1 MSMQGGEEME
11 FGKQI
16 KKLRQEA
23 QLSQEELAERI
34 YVSRQTISNWENDK
48 SYPDVNSLV
57 LLSETFQISLD
68 KLIKG
73 DIEVMKDVIQ
83 KEEIEKMN
91 RYGGIYTMMLI
102 ASAVSAV
109 PLFMLLGVWA
119 LIPWGIIWGI
129 AMYFAFMLEKIK
141 KDNDVQTYKEIVA
154 FSEGQLLDD
163 IQKQREIGKRQFR
176 LMSLRTP
183 PILLADRI
191 GIFIF
196 ACSSSKSFSLYRE
209 RQATLQSSYQRTS
222 AMLISQ

>member
-1 MSMQGGEEME
+1 MSMLGGEEME
-11 FGKQI
+11 LGKQI
-16 KKLRQEA
+16 KKHRQEV
-23 QLSQEELAERI
+23 QLSQEELAERV

-68 KLIKG
+68 NLIKG

-91 RYGGIYTMMLI
+91 RYGKIYTIMLI
-102 ASAVSAV
+102 ATAVSAV

-129 AMYFAFMLEKIK
+129 SMYFAIMLEKIK

-163 IQKQREIGKRQFR
+163 IQKQREIGKRPYQK
-176 LMSLRTP
+176 
-183 PILLADRI
+183 ILLVI
-191 GIFIF
+191 GSGLITF
-196 ACSSSKSFSLYRE
+196 AVCI
-209 RQATLQSSYQRTS
+209 
-222 AMLISQ
+222 LIGFLMHVFLN

>member
-1 MSMQGGEEME
+1 MSMPGGEEME
-11 FGKQI
+11 LGKQI
-16 KKLRQEA
+16 KKHRQEV
-23 QLSQEELAERI
+23 QLSQEELAERV

-68 KLIKG
+68 NLIKG

-91 RYGGIYTMMLI
+91 RYGKIYTIMLI
-102 ASAVSAV
+102 ATAVSAV

-129 AMYFAFMLEKIK
+129 SMYFAFMLEKIK

-163 IQKQREIGKRQFR
+163 IQKQREIGKRPYQK
-176 LMSLRTP
+176 
-183 PILLADRI
+183 ILLVI
-191 GIFIF
+191 GSGLITF
-196 ACSSSKSFSLYRE
+196 AVCV
-209 RQATLQSSYQRTS
+209 
-222 AMLISQ
+222 LIGFLMHVFLN

>member
-1 MSMQGGEEME
+1 MSMLGGEEME
-11 FGKQI
+11 LGKQI
-16 KKLRQEA
+16 KKHRQEV
-23 QLSQEELAERI
+23 QLSQEELAERV

-68 KLIKG
+68 NLIKG

-91 RYGGIYTMMLI
+91 RYGKIYTILLI
-102 ASAVSAV
+102 ATAVSAV

-129 AMYFAFMLEKIK
+129 SMYFAFMLEKIK

-163 IQKQREIGKRQFR
+163 IQKQREIGKRPYQKIFLVIGSGLITFAVCVLIGV
-176 LMSLRTP
+176 LMYVFLN
-183 PILLADRI
+183 
-191 GIFIF
+191 
-196 ACSSSKSFSLYRE
+196 
-209 RQATLQSSYQRTS
+209 
-222 AMLISQ
+222 